1 MIANNQKILEKNTNI
16 HNLHH
21 HVFLRFY
28 DACSCW
34 YRYWCQLTRG
44 LVRAIMLLENFS
56 YCVSSD
62 VTIVLTLIMVMAI
75 ILPIV
80 VIDLTQLLLLLQ
92 VLIDIMMVLLM
103 IILLRFCVTDFHGF
117 PSIVFGALL
126 MLIRRDNNNG
136 NENISMKK
144 NI

>member
-1 MIANNQKILEKNTNI
+1 
-16 HNLHH
+16 
-21 HVFLRFY
+21 
-28 DACSCW
+28 
-34 YRYWCQLTRG
+34 
-44 LVRAIMLLENFS
+44 MLLENFS